1 MLVVKYYDYDA
12 AKDLWEIRVETC
24 LKVYSSERG
33 LILETN
39 IGDVHNIAIPIPAT
53 RIISISVKE

>member
-1 MLVVKYYDYDA
+1 MLVVKYYDYDPD
-12 AKDLWEIRVETC
+12 KDLFEMKVEICR
-24 LKVYSSERG
+24 KVYSSANS

-39 IGDVHNIAIPIPAT
+39 CCDIHNIVIIIPHT